1 VSSVA
6 ALLVTHNSAA
16 WIEQTL
22 ASIAAQ
28 SRPVDAIVVIDDG
41 SSDGTVELLRAYPSL
56 TVHAAASVSSDT
68 TSRIAQNFRQGLRA
82 CSGHDMVVLGDH
94 DDVWHVDRVQV
105 QLDLLSVHQ
114 DVVMVASDGRLVDEA
129 GNPAGGTLRTA
140 FPVPADFAQLP
151 RAQQMTEAIRRSVAT
166 GGASAVRPEAF
177 ADQGIPDGWL
187 HDRWWS
193 LLAISR
199 EAFALDESVVIDYRL
214 SAGQEIGITSG
225 HQGKSLIGRV
235 GSAIASLPATLGKV
249 GDLHSLANGATEA
262 TRPELSGWRLLRNL
276 A

>member
-16 WIEQTL
+16 WIEQLL
-22 ASIAAQ
+22 ASVAGQ
-28 SRPVDAIVVIDDG
+28 NRPVDAIVVIDDG
-41 SSDGTVELLRAYPSL
+41 SSDGTLELLREYPGL
-56 TVHAAASVSSDT
+56 QVHAATSTSPNT
-68 TSRIAQNFRQGLRA
+68 TTRIAQNFRQGLRA
-82 CSGHDMVVLGDH
+82 CSDHNVVVLGDH

-105 QLDLLSVHQ
+105 QVDRLLVHN

-129 GNPAGGTLRTA
+129 GNATGGTLRTA
-140 FPVPADFAQLP
+140 FPIAADFAHLP
-151 RAQQMTEAIRRSVAT
+151 PAQQMSAAIRRSLAT

-193 LLAISR
+193 LLALSR
-199 EAFALDESVVIDYRL
+199 EALVLDDSVVIDYRL
-214 SAGQEIGITSG
+214 SAGQEVGVTSG
-225 HQGKSLIGRV
+225 HQDQSLMSRL
-235 GSAIASLPATLGKV
+235 GSGIAALPSTLGKV

>member
-22 ASIAAQ
+22 ASVAGQ
-28 SRPVDAIVVIDDG
+28 NRPVDAVVVIDDG
-41 SSDGTVELLRAYPSL
+41 SSDGTLELLRTYRGL
-56 TVHAAASVSSDT
+56 QVHAATATSTDT
-68 TSRIAQNFRQGLRA
+68 ITRIAQNFRQGLRA
-82 CSGHDMVVLGDH
+82 CSGLDVVVLGDH

-105 QLDLLSVHQ
+105 QVERLLAHR

-129 GNPAGGTLRTA
+129 GHATGGTLRTA
-140 FPVPADFAQLP
+140 FPVPADFEDLP
-151 RAQQMTEAIRRSVAT
+151 PAQQMSAAIRRSVAT

-193 LLAISR
+193 LLALSR
-199 EAFALDESVVIDYRL
+199 EAFVLDESVVIDYRL
-214 SAGQEIGITSG
+214 SAEQEVGLASG
-225 HQGKSLIGRV
+225 HQAQSLIGRV
-235 GSAIASLPATLGKV
+235 GSGVASLPATLGKM